1 MKQVNGG
8 TMIDTDNN
16 NISDSHMIFGQN
28 KFDFKHSEIQ
38 PTGRASKRVKYNAL
52 AYFEAY
58 DILISGGSDRFINIY
73 QNCYQS
79 SSNGDTKQSS
89 RDTSGANKS
98 EALAR
103 YES

>member
-1 MKQVNGG
+1 
-8 TMIDTDNN
+8 
-16 NISDSHMIFGQN
+16 MIFGQN
-28 KFDFKHSEIQ
+28 KFDHKYAEIQ

-73 QNCYQS
+73 QNCYKTAS
-79 SSNGDTKQSS
+79 DKQSS
-89 RDTSGANKS
+89 RDVSNKS
-98 EALAR
+98 DAMAR